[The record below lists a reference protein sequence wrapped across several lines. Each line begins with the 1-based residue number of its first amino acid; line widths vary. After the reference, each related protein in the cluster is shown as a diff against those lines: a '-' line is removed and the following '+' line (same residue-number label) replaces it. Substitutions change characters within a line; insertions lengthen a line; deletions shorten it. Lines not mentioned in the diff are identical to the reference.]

1 MKEHG
6 NKKPTKKKKSKVGPP
21 TKMTSTALALLKEAF
36 LLGCTDDEACLKAE
50 IDPAT
55 LYRYQKKNPNYA
67 RQKELWKQNPFLI
80 ARTTIVREIQVN
92 PDLALKYMERKK
104 KDEFSLKQ
112 EVDVTSAGD
121 QIGGFVVVKTE
132 QVKTDTG

>member
-6 NKKPTKKKKSKVGPP
+6 NKKPTKKVKSKAGQP
-21 TKMTSTALALLKEAF
+21 TKMTSNALALLKDAF
-36 LLGCTDDEACLKAE
+36 LLGCTDEEACLKAE
-50 IDPAT
+50 IDPVT
-55 LYRYQKKNPNYA
+55 LYRYQKKNPNYV

-80 ARTTIVREIQVN
+80 ARTTIIRGIGTD

-112 EVDVTSAGD
+112 EVDVTSGGD

-132 QVKTDTG
+132 PQPSSE

>member
-6 NKKPTKKKKSKVGPP
+6 NKKPKKRKSNAGSP
-21 TKMTSTALALLKEAF
+21 TKMTKEALALLKEAF
-36 LLGCTDDEACLKAE
+36 LLGCTDEEACLKAE
-50 IDPAT
+50 IDDST

-67 RQKELWKQNPFLI
+67 RQKERWKQNPFLI
-80 ARTTIVREIQVN
+80 ARRSIVEGLATDPN
-92 PDLALKYMERKK
+92 LALKYMERKK

-112 EVDVTSAGD
+112 EVDVTSNGE

-132 QVKTDTG
+132 QVKPNIE